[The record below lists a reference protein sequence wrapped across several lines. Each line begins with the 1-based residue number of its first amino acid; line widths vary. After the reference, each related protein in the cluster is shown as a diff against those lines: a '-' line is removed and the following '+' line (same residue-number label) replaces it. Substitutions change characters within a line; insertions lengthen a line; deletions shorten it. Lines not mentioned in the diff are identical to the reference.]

1 MKILASILLLV
12 STNLFAQ
19 KFALSDEAEI
29 SVITCGPLQ
38 KELYTAFGH
47 SAFRVRDPARQFDVA
62 YNYGMFDFDQ
72 PNFYLNFARGYL
84 YYRLGTQN
92 FRDFVYPYMYY
103 NRSVREQVLNLSS
116 EQKQAI
122 FDYLQVNALPENQ
135 QYRYDYFYDN
145 CATKIRDVVV
155 EALGKDAVKFD
166 GSYITTDYTIRE
178 LTDLYLQK
186 QPWGDLGIDICL
198 GLPMD
203 KTATPYE
210 YMFLPDYIEAGFD
223 HASVRGGEEM
233 VPIVRNKNV
242 IYAARDEGQETGGL
256 PHPLYIFSAITV
268 IAITLSV
275 LDLRRRKLSTWF
287 DVLLFGCAG
296 AVGLL
301 LFFLWFFTD
310 HKAAAR
316 NMNLLWAFPAHL
328 IAVVAF
334 LKNPRWLKTY
344 FLYTFI
350 LCLLLLTTWALL
362 PQQLH
367 YALVPLVV
375 ALGLR
380 SYVQFRVRI
389 IEKAKAQ
396 VARKKQTA

>member
-1 MKILASILLLV
+1 
-12 STNLFAQ
+12 
-19 KFALSDEAEI
+19 
-29 SVITCGPLQ
+29 
-38 KELYTAFGH
+38 
-47 SAFRVRDPARQFDVA
+47 
-62 YNYGMFDFDQ
+62 
-72 PNFYLNFARGYL
+72 
-84 YYRLGTQN
+84 
-92 FRDFVYPYMYY
+92 MYY
-103 NRSVREQVLNLSS
+103 NRSVREQVLNLTI

-122 FDYLQVNALPENQ
+122 FDFLQVNALPENQ

-166 GSYITTDYTIRE
+166 GSYIKTDYTIRE
-178 LTDLYLQK
+178 LTDLYLQE

-203 KTATPYE
+203 KTASPYE
-210 YMFLPDYIEAGFD
+210 HMFLPDYIEAGFD
-223 HASVRGGEEM
+223 HASVRAGEKM
-233 VPIVRNKNV
+233 VPIVQGKNV
-242 IYAARDEGQETGGL
+242 IYAAREEDQEGGGL
-256 PHPLYIFSAITV
+256 PHPLYIFSGFTVLAIM
-268 IAITLSV
+268 LS
-275 LDLRRRKLSTWF
+275 LFDLRRRKLSDWF
-287 DVLLFGCAG
+287 DALLFGSAG

-310 HKAAAR
+310 HNAAAR
-316 NMNLLWAFPAHL
+316 NMNLLWAFPGHL

-334 LKNPRWLKTY
+334 LKNPRWLKNY
-344 FLYTFI
+344 FLSTFI

-367 YALVPLVV
+367 YALVPLVI

-380 SYVQFRVRI
+380 SYVQFRVRM
-389 IEKAKAQ
+389 IEKAPVQ